1 MNKLERILHVD
12 DDPSIRIIAGV
23 ALEKLGHFDLLS
35 CSSGAEALEK
45 APGFQPQVLLL
56 DIMMPEMD
64 GPTTLAELKKVMDL
78 TDVLVLF
85 MTAKVQPDEMERYQA
100 LGAFEVISKPFEPM
114 KLSKDI
120 QQMWETFHDR

>member
-1 MNKLERILHVD
+1 
-12 DDPSIRIIAGV
+12 
-23 ALEKLGHFDLLS
+23 LLS